1 MIAKAGI
8 QIYLK
13 SPGCKLLHSGIER
26 DMYITNYE
34 ISYVNRIADSL
45 RASSPIWAS
54 EASLAKTRERAA
66 KPRGPLLARRVG
78 GRGLEG
84 GSLIKRLNI
93 RKQPSFGRN
102 LFCTLNHD
110 RYTFLSTD

>member
-13 SPGCKLLHSGIER
+13 SPGCELLHSGIER
-26 DMYITNYE
+26 DMYITNFE

-45 RASSPIWAS
+45 RASSSIWAS

-66 KPRGPLLARRVG
+66 KPRGPSLACSRKARFACSNRRAF
-78 GRGLEG
+78 
-84 GSLIKRLNI
+84 SQAK
-93 RKQPSFGRN
+93 
-102 LFCTLNHD
+102 
-110 RYTFLSTD
+110 